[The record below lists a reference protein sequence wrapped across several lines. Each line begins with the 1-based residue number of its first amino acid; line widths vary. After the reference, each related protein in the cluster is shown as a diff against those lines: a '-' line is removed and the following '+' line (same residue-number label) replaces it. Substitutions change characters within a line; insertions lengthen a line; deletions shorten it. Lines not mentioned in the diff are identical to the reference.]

1 MSNTARRIFLSPP
14 FTGEAERKAVMAAFD
29 SGYVAPCG
37 PQVEEFERRIAALA
51 GRRYAVAVS
60 SGTAALDLAMAE
72 YGVDGSWVVVAPTL
86 TFIATVSPAYHRGA
100 KLVFVDCDATGNI
113 DPALLEQALADLAG
127 RKRVM
132 VIGVDLYGSCCD
144 YAALLRLC
152 RSYGAVFICDSA
164 EAVGARYRKPGGEF
178 VSAGSAGAA
187 AVYSFNGNK
196 IMTTSGGGALFDM
209 GVYHISQLLYLTGIP
224 ELERVCGHT
233 YAEVAM
239 DEGRRAISGYNVE
252 ELGVGL
258 ATYKGGLSMDILE
271 SWAIHGKPFP
281 SSVICGSEAG
291 MSLSPLTIHS
301 RKYNVET
308 DTTVDLSEMDYLDHT
323 VYADGAHYD
332 NSQQHW
338 VHALLGKCD
347 LLPTAKIAL
356 ETQRVQEGIYFS
368 ERLGREVT
376 ADEIEE
382 LSESKAL
389 EIPNL
394 AL

>member
-14 FTGEAERKAVMAAFD
+14 FTGEAERKSVMAAFD

-113 DPALLEQALADLAG
+113 DPVLLEQALADLAG

-144 YAALLRLC
+144 YDALSRLC

-164 EAVGARYRKPGGEF
+164 EAAGARRRKRNGAF
-178 VSAGSAGAA
+178 VPAGSAGAA

-196 IMTTSGGGALFDM
+196 IMTTSGGGALLTDSRQVAERARKRAQQSREKALWYEHREA
-209 GVYHISQLLYLTGIP
+209 GYNYRLSNVLAAIGLAQLDRLGEMLS
-224 ELERVCGHT
+224 RRAAVARW
-233 YAEVAM
+233 YAENWKGDLLAPGEGSNNWLNVAVLPSRA
-239 DEGRRAISGYNVE
+239 RRDALLRRFAAADIEARPVWKPMHLQPVFKGCRTYGGEVAAELFARGVCLPSGC
-252 ELGVGL
+252 
-258 ATYKGGLSMDILE
+258 GLS
-271 SWAIHGKPFP
+271 G
-281 SSVICGSEAG
+281 
-291 MSLSPLTIHS
+291 
-301 RKYNVET
+301 R
-308 DTTVDLSEMDYLDHT
+308 DLSRIKACLDM
-323 VYADGAHYD
+323 V
-332 NSQQHW
+332 
-338 VHALLGKCD
+338 
-347 LLPTAKIAL
+347 
-356 ETQRVQEGIYFS
+356 
-368 ERLGREVT
+368 
-376 ADEIEE
+376 
-382 LSESKAL
+382 
-389 EIPNL
+389 
-394 AL
+394 